1 MRAITMFLAAGLL
14 AAPAVAG
21 GPQTDFWLTV
31 LHNNDGESQ
40 LIDAGTGLED
50 FGGAARFATVV
61 ANLRDQARTAPA
73 GGSLLISAGDNFLA
87 GPEFNASLN
96 NGVPF
101 FDTLALELIGYDA
114 AAIGNHEF
122 DFGPD
127 VLEDFL
133 SGFVNG
139 PVFVSSN
146 LDFSN
151 EPGVQSLVNAGRVA
165 RSTVL
170 TVDGRQVGIIGATTP
185 TLPFVS
191 SPRNTII
198 NDVAASVQ
206 AEIDLLT
213 SQGVGIIILTSH
225 LQGIGEEIALA
236 GQLTGVDAII
246 AGGGD
251 ELLANPGDLLVP
263 GESPVGAYPAMSTTL
278 DGVSVPVVVT
288 PGDYKYVGRLALG
301 FDSAGNLVEIGTES
315 GVVRVAGGDQ
325 PDAVQPDPAVQAQV
339 VDPVIAALDAQ
350 AQNIVYSTDVGLDG
364 QRPNIRRVETNLGN
378 LIADAFLWVANDRA
392 PAFGLG
398 TVDVALTNGGGIR
411 NDTVIPAGD
420 VSELTNFGI
429 LPFSNFV
436 SVVPNIPA
444 SQFKEILENAVSQ
457 IAGTNGRYAQVAGF
471 RMRIDLAQTAQTL
484 DASGN
489 VVTPGERVRE
499 VVLDDGTV
507 LVSDGAL
514 AAGARDVSIAIVDFL
529 ARGGDQYPFRGAAF
543 TTLGVTYDLAL
554 TEYVQTALGGFVSVL
569 DYPGG
574 GENRV
579 VALGGPA
586 AVGVCPADLDLTAGV
601 NFFDIRSFLALFNA
615 GSGAAD
621 RDEDGDIDFH
631 DVQAY
636 LDSFQVPCP

>member
-1 MRAITMFLAAGLL
+1 MRAISMFLAAGLL
-14 AAPAVAG
+14 AAPALAG
-21 GPQTDFWLTV
+21 GPVDFWLTV
-31 LHNNDGESQ
+31 LHNNDGESG
-40 LIDAGTGLED
+40 LIDAGSGLED

-96 NGVPF
+96 NGIPF
-101 FDTLALELIGYDA
+101 YDTLAMELIGYDA

-127 VLEDFL
+127 VLADFL
-133 SGFVNG
+133 AGFVEG
-139 PVFVSSN
+139 PVFLSAN

-151 EPGVQSLVNAGRVA
+151 EPGVQSLVKAGRVA

-170 TVDGRQVGIIGATTP
+170 TVDGRQVGIVGATTP
-185 TLPFVS
+185 SLPFIS

-198 NDVAASVQ
+198 NAVAASVQ

-213 SQGVGIIILTSH
+213 AQGVGIIILTSH
-225 LQGIGEEIALA
+225 LQGIAQEIALA

-251 ELLANPGDLLVP
+251 ELLANPGDLLIP
-263 GESPVGAYPAMSTTL
+263 GDSPVGAYPATSITL
-278 DGVSVPVVVT
+278 DGVTVPVVVT
-288 PGDYKYVGRLALG
+288 PGNYKYVGRLALG

-315 GVVRVAGGDQ
+315 GIVRVAGGNQ

-339 VDPVIAALDAQ
+339 VDPVVAALDAQ

-411 NDTVIPAGD
+411 NDTIIPAGD
-420 VSELTNFGI
+420 VSELANFGI

-444 SQFKEILENAVSQ
+444 TQFKEILENAVSQ
-457 IAGTNGRYAQVAGF
+457 IAGTNGRYAQVAGL

-484 DASGN
+484 NSTGN
-489 VVTPGERVRE
+489 VVTPGARVRE

-507 LVSDGAL
+507 LVSDGAVV
-514 AAGARDVSIAIVDFL
+514 AGARDVSIAIVDFL

-543 TTLGVTYDLAL
+543 TSLGVPYDRAL
-554 TEYVQTALGGFVSVL
+554 TEYVQSALGGFVSVL
-569 DYPGG
+569 DYPAG

-579 VALGGPA
+579 IALGGPA
-586 AVGVCPADLDLTAGV
+586 AVGVCPADLDLRAGV
-601 NFFDIRSFLALFNA
+601 NFFDIRTFLALFTA
-615 GSGAAD
+615 GSNAAD
-621 RDEDGDIDFH
+621 RNDDGNIDFH

-636 LDSFQVPCP
+636 LDSFQIPCP

>member
-1 MRAITMFLAAGLL
+1 MRTISLFLAAGLMATPAL
-14 AAPAVAG
+14 AGSKV
-21 GPQTDFWLTV
+21 DFWLTV

-40 LIDAGTGLED
+40 LIDAGTGRED

-87 GPEFNASLN
+87 GPEFNASLA

-101 FDTLALELIGYDA
+101 YDTLALELIGYDA

-127 VLEDFL
+127 VLADFL

-139 PVFVSSN
+139 PVFLSAN

-185 TLPFVS
+185 SLPSVS

-225 LQGIGEEIALA
+225 LQGIAQEIALA

-246 AGGGD
+246 AGGGN
-251 ELLANPGDLLVP
+251 ELLANPGDLLLP
-263 GESPVGAYPAMSTTL
+263 GDSPAGVYPAMSTTL

-288 PGDYKYVGRLALG
+288 PGDYTYIGRLALG

-315 GVVRVAGGDQ
+315 GVVRVAGGNQ

-339 VDPVIAALDAQ
+339 VDPVIAALQAQ

-392 PAFGLG
+392 SAFGLG
-398 TVDVALTNGGGIR
+398 QVDVALANGGGIR
-411 NDTVIPAGD
+411 NDSIIPAGD
-420 VSELTNFGI
+420 VSELANFGI

-471 RMRIDLAQTAQTL
+471 RMRVDLSRQAQSLNANGQ
-484 DASGN
+484 
-489 VVTPGERVRE
+489 VVTAGERVRE
-499 VVLDDGTV
+499 VILDDGTV
-507 LVSDGAL
+507 LVTDGAI
-514 AAGARDVSIAIVDFL
+514 AAGARDVSIAVVDFL

-543 TTLGVTYDLAL
+543 TTLGVPYDRAL
-554 TEYVQTALGGFVSVL
+554 SEYVQRGLGGFVSVL
-569 DYPGG
+569 DYPAG

-579 VALGGPA
+579 VTLGGPA
-586 AVGVCPADLDLTAGV
+586 AVGVCPADLDLRTGV
-601 NFFDIRSFLALFNA
+601 NFFDLRTFLSLFNA
-615 GSGAAD
+615 GSPAAD
-621 RDEDGDIDFH
+621 RDRDGDIDFH
-631 DVQAY
+631 DVQSY
-636 LDSFQVPCP
+636 LNAFQNPCP